1 MAQSIMHSCHN
12 ATLPECLPDI
22 TNGAPSH
29 TGLAAQRH
37 VGAGI
42 AIISIAA
49 SLQACYMAAV
59 LAWRPY
65 AYTPLNF
72 IDPLFSCC
80 EIAKFALSLA
90 AFRQKMHLP
99 VQAASAPA
107 GMSLSNVDG
116 VNVLGSAL
124 QATQERLSAMSGV
137 ERALTIAHWA
147 QIAAAML
154 LAIFVVARRVVATGR
169 LVKACRKAQ
178 EAKGKAGAVLAGGK
192 AEAVGEKTE
201 VAEEKVNAEEAPLA
215 EAGPQQA

>member
-1 MAQSIMHSCHN
+1 M
-12 ATLPECLPDI
+12 
-22 TNGAPSH
+22 
-29 TGLAAQRH
+29 
-37 VGAGI
+37 GAGI
-42 AIISIAA
+42 AIIATAA
-49 SLQACYMAAV
+49 ALQTCYMATV

-90 AFRQKMHLP
+90 AFWQKMRLP

-107 GMSLSNVDG
+107 GMSLSNADG

-137 ERALTIAHWA
+137 ERALTIVHWA

-169 LVKACRKAQ
+169 LVKACRKA
-178 EAKGKAGAVLAGGK
+178 EAS
-192 AEAVGEKTE
+192 GEKAE
-201 VAEEKVNAEEAPLA
+201 VAEEKEDAARETAA
-215 EAGPQQA
+215 EAKTGAQQA